1 LKKYLLS
8 FLFIVAGL
16 FACAQQIKKM
26 NADELAAYIA
36 KTDKPLVISFW
47 ATWCGSC
54 VEEIPYFIS
63 TIKEKYNTEIDL
75 LLVSLDVKTYYPQ
88 KITAFVARKN
98 FNCPIV
104 WLNESNADVFC
115 PKIDDQWSGA
125 IPSTLMV
132 NNKKGYRKFYEQGLT
147 PFQFEK
153 GLKALL
159 E

>member
-1 LKKYLLS
+1 MKKYLL
-8 FLFIVAGL
+8 FFILIVAGL
-16 FACAQQIKKM
+16 VACSQQIKKM
-26 NADELAAYIA
+26 NADELTAYIA
-36 KTDKPLVISFW
+36 KTDKPMVISFW

-88 KITAFVARKN
+88 KITAFVARKS
-98 FNCPIV
+98 FNCPVV

-115 PKIDDQWSGA
+115 PKIDNQWSGA

>member
-1 LKKYLLS
+1 M
-8 FLFIVAGL
+8 FIIADL
-16 FACAQQIKKM
+16 FACSQQIKKM
-26 NADELAAYIA
+26 NADELTAYIA
-36 KTDKPLVISFW
+36 KTDKPMVISFW

-63 TIKEKYNTEIDL
+63 TIKEKYKTEIDL

-98 FNCPIV
+98 FNCPII
-104 WLNESNADVFC
+104 WLSESNADVFC
-115 PKIDDQWSGA
+115 PKIDNQWSGA

-132 NNKKGYRKFYEQGLT
+132 NNKKRYRKFYEQGLT